1 MENNNNNNS
10 NQQLQVVAVHMD
22 GSDITQ
28 YQLSDGR
35 IVGETEIVELARQKS
50 ISNLIVAQ
58 REGTE
63 YVRSIPD
70 GDPDNNLQNLPRF

>member
-1 MENNNNNNS
+1 MENNNN
-10 NQQLQVVAVHMD
+10 QQLQIVAVHME

-35 IVGETEIVELARQKS
+35 IVGETEIVNLANQKLV
-50 ISNLIVAQ
+50 SNVIVSS
-58 REGTE
+58 RDGEE

-70 GDPDNNLQNLPRF
+70 GDPSNNLQNLPRF